1 MTEAVMQGL
10 TETMENF
17 TRMVATFVPKLL
29 VTIIILLV
37 GWLVALLF
45 KALARRA
52 LVLIR
57 FNSLSEGAG
66 VTALLRR
73 ANLPAPSEAV
83 SRLVFW
89 LVWIGFILLGV
100 SALGFPVLEAQIAR
114 FFAYLP
120 QLFVGLFLFVIG
132 LIVANFASR
141 AVLLALVN
149 ANVPSAR
156 LLSVLT
162 RLFVILLAAAMALE
176 QMAVATGVV
185 VTAFSIA
192 FGAVMLALAIAF
204 GLGGRD
210 LARRILEEQFS
221 SETVEKEDEISPL

>member
-1 MTEAVMQGL
+1 MTDAVMRGL
-10 TETMENF
+10 TETMETF
-17 TRMVATFVPKLL
+17 IRMVATFVPKLL
-29 VTIIILLV
+29 VMIIIIFV
-37 GWLVALLF
+37 GWLVSHFL
-45 KALARRA
+45 KGLARRA
-52 LVLIR
+52 LALIR
-57 FNSLSEGAG
+57 FDTLGEGAG
-66 VTALLRR
+66 FTSLLRR
-73 ANLPAPSEAV
+73 ANLPAPNEV
-83 SRLVFW
+83 LSRLVFW

-100 SALGFPVLEAQIAR
+100 GALGFPVLEAQIAR

-120 QLFVGLFLFVIG
+120 QLFVGLLLFFAG
-132 LIVANFASR
+132 LVVANFASR

-221 SETVEKEDEISPL
+221 SKPVEKEDEISPL

>member
-1 MTEAVMQGL
+1 MSEAVMKGL
-10 TETMENF
+10 AETMETF
-17 TRMVATFVPKLL
+17 TRMVAAFVPKLL
-29 VTIIILLV
+29 VMIIIILV
-37 GWLVALLF
+37 GWVITIFLR
-45 KALARRA
+45 ALARRILL
-52 LVLIR
+52 LVR
-57 FNSLSEGAG
+57 FDHLSEGAG
-66 VTALLRR
+66 FTSLLRR
-73 ANLPAPSEAV
+73 ANLPPPSEVV
-83 SRLVFW
+83 SRLIFW

-120 QLFVGLFLFVIG
+120 QLFIGLLLFVIG
-132 LIVANFASR
+132 LVVANFASR
-141 AVLLALVN
+141 AVLLSLVN

-210 LARRILEEQFS
+210 LARRILEEQFTG
-221 SETVEKEDEISPL
+221 EPVEKEDEISPL

>member
-1 MTEAVMQGL
+1 MTEAVMRGL

-29 VTIIILLV
+29 VMIIIIFA
-37 GWLVALLF
+37 GWLAALFL

-52 LVLIR
+52 LALIR
-57 FNSLSEGAG
+57 FDTLGEGAG
-66 VTALLRR
+66 ITSLLRR
-73 ANLPAPSEAV
+73 GNLPPPTEVV

-89 LVWIGFILLGV
+89 LVWIGFILLGIG
-100 SALGFPVLEAQIAR
+100 ALGFPLLEAQIAR

-120 QLFVGLFLFVIG
+120 QLLTGLLLFVVGLV
-132 LIVANFASR
+132 VANFASR

-192 FGAVMLALAIAF
+192 FGAVMLALALAF

-221 SETVEKEDEISPL
+221 SEPVEKEDEISPL